1 MQSAIVIAGEVDR
14 LGFRTVDEDGELTR
28 DELLS
33 ALKLVG
39 VSNIIDIDKV
49 MAEADADGNGTIDI
63 FEFMAYLTMNTSK
76 MMGLVDT
83 RANAPQ
89 RNAKAMADEV
99 LRTQSE
105 MSQSLVIGDDL
116 WLVHPQS
123 LFSSYWDVAL
133 SLVLLVTVIT
143 VPLSLAF
150 DLTPLA
156 FNLSV
161 DGLFFLD
168 FVKNFVTGFVDE
180 DEFVVMRFR
189 STAHKYGRS
198 WAVPDLIAF
207 VPFYLLPH
215 TDFFGSSNNVLKL
228 FRLMRL
234 GKVFRLLRASSLISQ
249 VNRFKQIIEDRLQ
262 IRVDEGIVALSKL
275 SLTVIVSAHWMG
287 CINWM
292 ICREF
297 DFPEDSWVTSSGLE
311 FASVAVQYNWCFFK
325 ALSQMVTLGF
335 EDGAPV
341 ASTTCVARAGDEG
354 RAPSNWCTIEHWIT
368 LACVYVGS
376 VLYAVLISNVS
387 SIVYNLNM
395 GQRTL
400 HEKVTQVNEY
410 MRSKRLPV
418 EIRDKVRDYYRL
430 RFSEGKMYHEADILK
445 ELSPGLRE
453 DILRFN
459 SKELFKKVPLLGSS
473 PHAFG
478 AKLASALLPSVHFK
492 DECIFFEDS
501 RGDTMYFIYTGVVE
515 VSSKYKKN
523 AKGVL
528 TVIGDGACAPC
539 AAGSARGGRV
549 FARSRADSMRVCYA
563 RRLLLWRGGAPALV
577 PAHGDADRAHDRV
590 LVHGARPRP
599 RDAASRPQTR
609 LSFHVP
615 DRCVPTGARAAPDH
629 ASLTLVALSL
639 PFPPPQH
646 CDASGASTRF
656 GPTRTCSRAT

>member
-1 MQSAIVIAGEVDR
+1 MTVD
-14 LGFRTVDEDGELTR
+14 VDEDGELTR

-133 SLVLLVTVIT
+133 SLVLLVTVIL
-143 VPLSLAF
+143 PLSLAF

-189 STAHKYGRS
+189 STTAVKYGRS

-311 FASVAVQYNWCFFK
+311 LRPSR
-325 ALSQMVTLGF
+325 S
-335 EDGAPV
+335 
-341 ASTTCVARAGDEG
+341 STTGASSRRSRRWSRSASRTARPSRARRASRARAT
-354 RAPSNWCTIEHWIT
+354 RA
-368 LACVYVGS
+368 
-376 VLYAVLISNVS
+376 
-387 SIVYNLNM
+387 
-395 GQRTL
+395 
-400 HEKVTQVNEY
+400 
-410 MRSKRLPV
+410 
-418 EIRDKVRDYYRL
+418 
-430 RFSEGKMYHEADILK
+430 
-445 ELSPGLRE
+445 
-453 DILRFN
+453 
-459 SKELFKKVPLLGSS
+459 
-473 PHAFG
+473 
-478 AKLASALLPSVHFK
+478 
-492 DECIFFEDS
+492 
-501 RGDTMYFIYTGVVE
+501 
-515 VSSKYKKN
+515 
-523 AKGVL
+523 
-528 TVIGDGACAPC
+528 
-539 AAGSARGGRV
+539 
-549 FARSRADSMRVCYA
+549 A
-563 RRLLLWRGGAPALV
+563 RRR
-577 PAHGDADRAHDRV
+577 
-590 LVHGARPRP
+590 
-599 RDAASRPQTR
+599 
-609 LSFHVP
+609 
-615 DRCVPTGARAAPDH
+615 TGARSSDGSRRACERDGQGRERPVRGPHLERELDR
-629 ASLTLVALSL
+629 VQ
-639 PFPPPQH
+639 PQH
-646 CDASGASTRF
+646 GPAHAPREGDAGERVHALEAAARRDPRQGA
-656 GPTRTCSRAT
+656 ATTTA